1 MRIDNNTSNKFLL
14 NHIFIVVVMAL
25 IVMGRFVQLG
35 IFKSTNGIDLTELSM
50 SSIVGSSINDI
61 PRGTIYDQ
69 NGVPL
74 AIDATSY
81 SLFAIVDNEGLS
93 TVSRPIETA
102 NMLSEHLN
110 MSAQEIYDILQT
122 EDVVQV
128 EFGPAGKNI
137 SRELKESIESEGFS
151 GLGFYE
157 NQQRKYINNYFASH
171 LIGYLSEDEQYL
183 YNGEAV
189 RTRVGKSGVEAAF
202 NDQLSGIDDFYLMQ
216 THEKLLRGRD
226 VYLTL
231 NSQLQN
237 HLEQLLTTA
246 YEKYEP
252 ELISG
257 YLVELGT
264 GKLLSAGQRPS
275 YNLNTLEGIDQDWE
289 GQFVS
294 EAYEPGS
301 TLKILTQ
308 SIAYDRNIY
317 QPNELVMT
325 GSIEIED
332 TVVKDYN
339 LYGWGEIPFD
349 EALARSSNVSMV
361 ELVRRMGLES
371 WEQTLEELGFGQ
383 STHSDL
389 PGENTGFIDFDNPVS
404 VYMSGFGQA
413 ISATPI
419 QLMQAYSMIGNQGD
433 IIKIQYAYGSDTSDY
448 ETQKI
453 KTMIRPE
460 SAQHILD
467 ILMDAVEQPYGTAQD
482 FKMPNVRIAA
492 KTGTAQIANPT
503 GAGYL
508 TGPNDYYFSV
518 VSFFPAEQPEYML
531 YLTLKRPENNQGRMG
546 SQILA
551 EVFKPFVDY
560 VLLNN

>member
-275 YNLNTLEGIDQDWE
+275 YNLNTLDGIDQDWE

-308 SIAYDRNIY
+308 SIAYDRNVY

-371 WEQTLEELGFGQ
+371 WKQTLEELGFGQ

>member
-35 IFKSTNGIDLTELSM
+35 IFKSTNGIDLRELSM

-137 SRELKESIESEGFS
+137 SRELKELIESEGFS

-216 THEKLLRGRD
+216 PHEKLLRGRD
-226 VYLTL
+226 VYLTI

-508 TGPNDYYFSV
+508 AGPNDYYFSV

>member
-226 VYLTL
+226 VYLTI

>member
-137 SRELKESIESEGFS
+137 SRELKETIESEGFS

>member
-137 SRELKESIESEGFS
+137 SRELKELIESEGFS

-371 WEQTLEELGFGQ
+371 WEQTLKELGFGE
-383 STHSDL
+383 STHSSL
-389 PGENTGFIDFDNPVS
+389 PGESTGFIDFDNPVS
-404 VYMSGFGQA
+404 AYMSGFGQA

>member
-202 NDQLSGIDDFYLMQ
+202 NDQLSGIDVFYLMQ

-275 YNLNTLEGIDQDWE
+275 YNLNTLDGIDQDWE

-308 SIAYDRNIY
+308 SIAYDRNVY

-371 WEQTLEELGFGQ
+371 WKQTLEELGFGQ

-467 ILMDAVEQPYGTAQD
+467 ILIDAVEQPYGTAQD

>member
-371 WEQTLEELGFGQ
+371 WEQTLKELGFGE
-383 STHSDL
+383 STHSSL

>member
-1 MRIDNNTSNKFLL
+1 
-14 NHIFIVVVMAL
+14 
-25 IVMGRFVQLG
+25 
-35 IFKSTNGIDLTELSM
+35 
-50 SSIVGSSINDI
+50 
-61 PRGTIYDQ
+61 
-69 NGVPL
+69 
-74 AIDATSY
+74 
-81 SLFAIVDNEGLS
+81 
-93 TVSRPIETA
+93 
-102 NMLSEHLN
+102 
-110 MSAQEIYDILQT
+110 
-122 EDVVQV
+122 
-128 EFGPAGKNI
+128 
-137 SRELKESIESEGFS
+137 
-151 GLGFYE
+151 
-157 NQQRKYINNYFASH
+157 
-171 LIGYLSEDEQYL
+171 
-183 YNGEAV
+183 
-189 RTRVGKSGVEAAF
+189 
-202 NDQLSGIDDFYLMQ
+202 
-216 THEKLLRGRD
+216 
-226 VYLTL
+226 
-231 NSQLQN
+231 
-237 HLEQLLTTA
+237 
-246 YEKYEP
+246 
-252 ELISG
+252 
-257 YLVELGT
+257 
-264 GKLLSAGQRPS
+264 
-275 YNLNTLEGIDQDWE
+275 
-289 GQFVS
+289 
-294 EAYEPGS
+294 
-301 TLKILTQ
+301 
-308 SIAYDRNIY
+308 
-317 QPNELVMT
+317 MT

>member
-14 NHIFIVVVMAL
+14 NHIYIVVVMAL

-202 NDQLSGIDDFYLMQ
+202 NEQLSGIDDFYLMQ